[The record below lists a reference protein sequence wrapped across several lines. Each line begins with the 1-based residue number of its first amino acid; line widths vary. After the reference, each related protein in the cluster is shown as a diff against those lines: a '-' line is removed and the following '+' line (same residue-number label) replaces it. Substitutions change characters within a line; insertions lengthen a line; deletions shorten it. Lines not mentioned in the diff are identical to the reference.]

1 MFFSL
6 ISSVFAKTPIPSGY
20 NNLEMYYRHKD
31 IDRYLFQDHKKDLEV
46 RGITVTHTG
55 PVKDRIEIGIMPYT
69 EENAQ
74 FLYKALGREGIVVV
88 PSTQATLYVK
98 DANETVEAFAPQSGT
113 ISEDVLTKY
122 QEIALY
128 VAENGKDLA
137 KRGTRVTYV
146 KPTASSVEV
155 ASYPYTKKTLPIL
168 EICLEANWRLAR
180 SRSQIITEVGSPQPS
195 DIQVLGRTQREPST
209 SSRFAVSSQADWPL
223 GLLFFQPKKQHNP
236 PFIFAEADRTGLPL
250 FIHVD
255 WSNAPLNLETA
266 AASGGTSSQSSSAKL
281 SLERLARRGFSF
293 A

>member
-1 MFFSL
+1 MKQLRAFKKLQFVSVLLVFFALS
-6 ISSVFAKTPIPSGY
+6 SSVFAKTPIPSGY

-31 IDRYLFQDHKKDLEV
+31 IDRYLFQDYKKDLEV

-155 ASYPYTKKTLPIL
+155 GILPYTEENAAYLRDLFGGEL
-168 EICLEANWRLAR
+168 EITAGAKLNHVRF
-180 SRSQIITEVGSPQPS
+180 GSPKPPT
-195 DIQVLGRTQREPST
+195 IQVLQNSERAFYIKLGL
-209 SSRFAVSSQADWPL
+209 AVLAGGLAL
-223 GLLFFQPKKQHNP
+223 GLLFFKPKKQHN
-236 PFIFAEADRTGLPL
+236 
-250 FIHVD
+250 
-255 WSNAPLNLETA
+255 
-266 AASGGTSSQSSSAKL
+266 SSL
-281 SLERLARRGFSF
+281 
-293 A
+293 